1 MKEAYAI
8 TGFLP
13 TAVASK
19 LSDRAVES
27 VDVLI
32 DKKSDTVVRVAT
44 KDIAEVRM
52 GPASK
57 GMTGV
62 QLILREKID
71 VDVVGKLSTKKGVE
85 PLLDPILGR
94 LSNTSIV
101 TRIYV

>member
-32 DKKSDTVVRVAT
+32 DKKSDTVVRVAIGAADAPLT
-44 KDIAEVRM
+44 KL
-52 GPASK
+52 
-57 GMTGV
+57 T
-62 QLILREKID
+62 
-71 VDVVGKLSTKKGVE
+71 
-85 PLLDPILGR
+85 
-94 LSNTSIV
+94 
-101 TRIYV
+101 